1 MKLFLK
7 ILLPFLVLALGVSA
21 AWWLIHTTPMP
32 QRRPKPVKPPVVRVV
47 KAKQSDYRYW
57 VTAQGTVR
65 PRTETALVPQVSG
78 QVVKVSPSLAAGGFF
93 EKGDLLLEIDP
104 TDYRLALT
112 KSEAT
117 VATAASQLSKIE
129 AEANVAQKEWKSLG
143 NGTKPSALVLKK
155 PQLAD
160 AQATLASAK
169 ASLEQARLDLSRTQ
183 IRAPFAGRV
192 RSESV
197 DVGQY
202 VNKGSQLASIYAVDY
217 AEVRLPLS
225 DEELAF
231 VDLPLSYRGGLE
243 KGSHPLV
250 ILTAD
255 FAGKTFTWQGTVVRT
270 EGEIDLKTR
279 MVVLVAQVKDPYG
292 DADGPDAPPLA
303 SGMFVRARIQGRLAK
318 DVFVLPRSVLMPP
331 DKVVLVSQ
339 ENRLKRRKVQVLR
352 VEENDIVIGS
362 GLANGDVVCT
372 TMPKVVVEDMLVSV
386 VGREKKAAPLG
397 KAPHKGKKGRK
408 AAKGEGQAR

>member
-7 ILLPFLVLALGVSA
+7 ILLPLLVLVLGVGA
-21 AWWLIHTTPMP
+21 AWWLIHTTPKP
-32 QRRPKPVKPPVVRVV
+32 KRRPRPAKPPVVKVV
-47 KAKQSDYRYW
+47 QAKQTNYRYW
-57 VTAQGTVR
+57 LTAQGTVR

-78 QVVKVSPSLAAGGFF
+78 QVVRVSPALAAGGFF
-93 EKGDLLLEIDP
+93 EKGELLLEIDP
-104 TDYRLALT
+104 TDYRLFVT
-112 KSEAT
+112 KAEAT
-117 VATAASQLSKIE
+117 VATAASQLSRIE

-143 NGTKPSALVLKK
+143 NGANPSDLVLKK

-160 AQATLASAK
+160 ARAALASAQ
-169 ASLEQARLDLSRTQ
+169 ATLEQARLDLSRTQ

-192 RSESV
+192 RSENV

-202 VNKGSQLASIYAVDY
+202 VNKGAQLASIYAVDY

-250 ILTAD
+250 ILNAD
-255 FAGKTFTWQGTVVRT
+255 FAGKTFTWQGRVVRT
-270 EGEIDLKTR
+270 EGEIDPKTR
-279 MVVLVAQVKDPYG
+279 MVVLVAQVKNPYG

-318 DVFVLPRSVLMPP
+318 DVFVMPRSVLMPP
-331 DKVVLVSQ
+331 DKVVLVGP
-339 ENRLKRRKVQVLR
+339 ENRLKTRKVEILR

-362 GLANGDVVCT
+362 GLHNGDLVCT
-372 TMPKVVVEDMLVSV
+372 TMPKVVVEDMLVNV
-386 VGREKKAAPLG
+386 FGRDQKDVPGEKGLLKKNAEKADEEG
-397 KAPHKGKKGRK
+397 KTR
-408 AAKGEGQAR
+408 